1 MHNRHKNSKKTIN
14 LALQGGGSHGAFT
27 WGVVDRLLDE
37 DDIQIEGLSGTSAG
51 GMNAAALAQGLL
63 KNGNQGAKDELKRYW
78 EMVMRQSPS
87 HYIPS
92 GVSSGVNDFLDL
104 FGMKD
109 ALSSQF
115 VSLIQ
120 RSATQFQTSFSPYE
134 WNPMNINPLRY
145 MVDQFYDFDLLKSAE
160 FIKLFLATTHV
171 KSGKPKIFNIHDIS
185 TDVLLASA
193 CLPSLFHAV
202 EIKGE
207 SYWDGGYL
215 ANPAIYPLIYEC
227 ASPDIVVIQLS
238 PKEINEVPRTSI
250 DISNRNA
257 QITFNSCLLRELR
270 VIHFISE
277 LIDSKVLASTSKM
290 KRVYIHMIQD
300 NELFS
305 ELDPRS
311 AVSIEPSFILESL
324 FTAGRASGEKFLE
337 LHKENLGKKTTA
349 DLDHYF

>member
-1 MHNRHKNSKKTIN
+1 MKNRHKASKKTIN

-27 WGVVDRLLDE
+27 WGVIDRLLDE
-37 DDIQIEGLSGTSAG
+37 EDIQIEGLSGTSAG
-51 GMNAAALAQGLL
+51 GMNAAAVVQGLL

-92 GVSSGVNDFLDL
+92 EVNDFFQML
-104 FGMKD
+104 GMKD
-109 ALSSQF
+109 AIGAQF
-115 VSLIQ
+115 MGLIQ
-120 RSATQFQTSFSPYE
+120 RSVAQFQQAFSPYE
-134 WNPMNINPLRY
+134 WNPININPLKY
-145 MVDQFYDFDLLKSAE
+145 MVEEFYDFDLLKSSD

-185 TDVLLASA
+185 CEVLLASA

-202 EIKGE
+202 EINGE
-207 SYWDGGYL
+207 SYWDGGYI

-227 ASPDIVVIQLS
+227 ESPDIVVIQLS
-238 PKEINEVPRTSI
+238 PKEINDIPRTSI
-250 DISNRNA
+250 EISNRNA

-277 LIDSKVLASTSKM
+277 LIDYKVLPSNPSM

-300 NELFS
+300 NELFA

-311 AVSIEPSFILESL
+311 AISIEPSFILESL
-324 FTAGRASGEKFLE
+324 FTAGRKSGEKFLE